1 MNILWGWDISH
12 FTGDIL
18 WHVSISKTF
27 EIWYP
32 ISICL
37 YFDSLKLYRNVF
49 VHQTELWVPTW
60 YVCSQKYYRNTIYFQ
75 QVGTPGWVPL
85 SVKFVESRTVQF
97 RVKSSCWP
105 ALGVDGG
112 LPLLLSGLDVKYKL
126 QIEGYIGSSRIN

>member
-60 YVCSQKYYRNTIYFQ
+60 YVCSQKYHRNIKCNFFFFKHSAIISRQKQKIYWGGVKIENQENFLDFLFWRL
-75 QVGTPGWVPL
+75 PMWVI
-85 SVKFVESRTVQF
+85 FYTETNQD
-97 RVKSSCWP
+97 W
-105 ALGVDGG
+105 D
-112 LPLLLSGLDVKYKL
+112 
-126 QIEGYIGSSRIN
+126 IT

>member
-60 YVCSQKYYRNTIYFQ
+60 YVCSQRYYRNIKCNFFFFKHSAIISRQKQKIYWGGVKIENRENLGQCPYFSRMSQFQFGNFNKRGGGIYF
-75 QVGTPGWVPL
+75 
-85 SVKFVESRTVQF
+85 SKMSQF
-97 RVKSSCWP
+97 
-105 ALGVDGG
+105 
-112 LPLLLSGLDVKYKL
+112 
-126 QIEGYIGSSRIN
+126 